1 MLLLFQQLQ
10 RLSQNL
16 IVFTY
21 SKINDCGIHKEHTK
35 RLSSCCKSISLYFSS
50 IFDKHL
56 YILVKLK
63 FYWLHRTEKIHSF
76 FFLSLLWFIPYPLPA
91 IKKKKKTLYTGVNVF
106 SRKVLVGD
114 TTFTSPTGDG
124 ITIFHGHLSLLFATQ
139 RQYLHFSVMLRP
151 WVLVR
156 TRESNLGLPLCS
168 QLAYWLN

>member
-21 SKINDCGIHKEHTK
+21 IKINDCGIHKEHTK

-63 FYWLHRTEKIHSF
+63 FYWLHRTEKIHCF
-76 FFLSLLWFIPYPLPA
+76 FFSLCFGLYPIHYLLLRR
-91 IKKKKKTLYTGVNVF
+91 KKTLYMGVNVF

>member
-1 MLLLFQQLQ
+1 MIVGFTKNTLRDYLLAVNLFLCTFRQ
-10 RLSQNL
+10 
-16 IVFTY
+16 
-21 SKINDCGIHKEHTK
+21 
-35 RLSSCCKSISLYFSS
+35 FSTS
-50 IFDKHL
+50 IFTFWWNYNFIDC
-56 YILVKLK
+56 
-63 FYWLHRTEKIHSF
+63 TEQKRF
-76 FFLSLLWFIPYPLPA
+76 TPFFLSVLWFIPYPLPA
-91 IKKKKKTLYTGVNVF
+91 IKKKKKTLYMGANVF

>member
-21 SKINDCGIHKEHTK
+21 IKINDCGIHKEHTK

-56 YILVKLK
+56 SGETKILLTAQNRKDSL
-63 FYWLHRTEKIHSF
+63 L
-76 FFLSLLWFIPYPLPA
+76 FFLSVLWFIPYPLPA
-91 IKKKKKTLYTGVNVF
+91 IKKKKKTLYMGVNVF

-151 WVLVR
+151 
-156 TRESNLGLPLCS
+156 
-168 QLAYWLN
+168 